1 MPGRSQ
7 NQQLRFITA
16 ADGVRIAYARQGE
29 GPVLVRPAHWLSHLE
44 FDWQSPLWREF
55 LTQLAFDRTLIRY
68 DQRGTGLSD
77 RDVADLSFEAMVAD
91 LEQLVDSLGL
101 ERFSLFGMSQGG
113 AISIAYAVRHPE
125 RVRAIVLCGA
135 YARGHAHPA
144 RPRAEREEADVLLR
158 LIAVGWGTADA
169 KFRRVFANMFIPD
182 GSAAQLAAFDQLQRV
197 SASPEVA
204 YRLRSMFGTID
215 VLDLCP
221 QVSVPT
227 LVLHARDDGVVPFEE
242 GRLIAMSIPGARL
255 VPLDGANHIP
265 LPGTSGFVALF
276 EGMRSFLETVEP
288 ATTTHPGRDGSSD
301 DAAARSLSARERD
314 VMALVIEGASN
325 ADIGE
330 RLFLSHRTVE
340 RHLSNVYAKLGL
352 TGKAARAAAA
362 ARISRL
368 GATDTR
374 R

>member
-29 GPVLVRPAHWLSHLE
+29 GPVLVRAAHWLSHLE

-55 LTQLAFDRTLIRY
+55 LTQLALDRTLIRY

-77 RDVADLSFEAMVAD
+77 RDVADLSFEAMVSD
-91 LEQLVDSLGL
+91 LEGLVDSLGL
-101 ERFSLFGMSQGG
+101 DRFSLFGMSQGG

-125 RVRAIVLCGA
+125 RVSSLVLCGA

-144 RPRAEREEADVLLR
+144 RPIAQRDEADVLLR
-158 LIAVGWGTADA
+158 LISVGWGTADP
-169 KFRRVFANMFIPD
+169 KFRRVFANMFIPG
-182 GSAAQLAAFDQLQRV
+182 GSAEQLAAFDQLQRV
-197 SASPEVA
+197 SASPGVA

-221 QVSVPT
+221 QVGVPT

-255 VPLDGANHIP
+255 VPLESANHIP
-265 LPGTSGFVALF
+265 LPGAPGFKALF
-276 EGMRSFLETVEP
+276 DEMRSFLESVEP
-288 ATTTHPGRDGSSD
+288 ASFHSRHDHSSD
-301 DAAARSLSARERD
+301 DAAAGSLSARERD
-314 VMALVIEGASN
+314 VMALVIDGASN
-325 ADIGE
+325 AEIAE

-340 RHLSNVYAKLGL
+340 RHLSNIYAKLGL

-362 ARISRL
+362 ARISRF
-368 GATDTR
+368 G
-374 R
+374 